1 MTLWALRRAI
11 LGPGPWL
18 MITSET
24 NLGRLMN
31 SPRRRQQVKTD
42 VGDWPKKGFFF

>member
-24 NLGRLMN
+24 NLCRLMN
-31 SPRRRQQVKTD
+31 SPRRRQQLKTS
-42 VGDWPKKGFFF
+42 VEDWPKKGLLF